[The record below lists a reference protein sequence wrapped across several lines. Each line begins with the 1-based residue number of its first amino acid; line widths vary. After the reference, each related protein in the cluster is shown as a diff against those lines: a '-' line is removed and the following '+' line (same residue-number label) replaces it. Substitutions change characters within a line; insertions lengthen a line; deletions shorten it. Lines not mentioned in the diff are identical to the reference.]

1 MPDLFLSDLSS
12 LGTTAKERSSKA
24 LRGIPRPLP
33 WGLVPAAV
41 RASSTQPIALSLV
54 PQAREYRS
62 RLWQPMA
69 NARDKQRNS
78 FDHGRLC
85 NSA

>member
-1 MPDLFLSDLSS
+1 MPGRFLSDLSFDAM
-12 LGTTAKERSSKA
+12 AKEPLIQV

-78 FDHGRLC
+78 FDHGRLY